1 MLEVLF
7 LATIATGN
15 CGLDKLDSPV
25 CNSPLSPRFISSLFP
40 LSSLSLFPSFAA
52 ISKKHAATTNC
63 ALTINPLSTQLIG
76 KLRNRETKNRA
87 RVVFI
92 ETFLRVLTNRNWTIS
107 LSLFTLFR
115 LVRKFSQTRYQER
128 KRIYDEADRRRA
140 RMEFVEFARSV
151 DGDERSSVCNAA
163 YAANSIALS
172 GLNRIPPWYSGSIVV
187 KLDYTAQFSQGN
199 IIIRGSTWVRRKF
212 KICAVF
218 DVDRAARTGGFERG
232 ARTPP
237 PLPNFVRRVSLA
249 TLGGHSSNEVSSLLV
264 NAASIPLHAPPRIT
278 NNQIIALIP
287 YVRSTIATLL
297 PDSLE
302 I

>member
-1 MLEVLF
+1 M
-7 LATIATGN
+7 
-15 CGLDKLDSPV
+15 

-172 GLNRIPPWYSGSIVV
+172 GLNRIPPRYSGSIVV

-199 IIIRGSTWVRRKF
+199 IIIRGSTWVRSLKF
-212 KICAVF
+212 
-218 DVDRAARTGGFERG
+218 ARFSMLIEPRGQVVSRG
-232 ARTPP
+232 ARE
-237 PLPNFVRRVSLA
+237 PLPRFPTSFVGYRWQLLAAIRV
-249 TLGGHSSNEVSSLLV
+249 TRYRVC
-264 NAASIPLHAPPRIT
+264 
-278 NNQIIALIP
+278 
-287 YVRSTIATLL
+287 
-297 PDSLE
+297 
-302 I
+302 

>member
-25 CNSPLSPRFISSLFP
+25 CNSPLSPRFISSLFL

-92 ETFLRVLTNRNWTIS
+92 ETFLRVLTNRNWTIF

-128 KRIYDEADRRRA
+128 KRIHDEAKGQTKGEDGIRRIRKVGRRRINVILDT
-140 RMEFVEFARSV
+140 RQMEI
-151 DGDERSSVCNAA
+151 
-163 YAANSIALS
+163 SI
-172 GLNRIPPWYSGSIVV
+172 
-187 KLDYTAQFSQGN
+187 SQGVQ
-199 IIIRGSTWVRRKF
+199 IGEKSCL
-212 KICAVF
+212 KI
-218 DVDRAARTGGFERG
+218 DRVAGFEYYEYYI
-232 ARTPP
+232 PFE
-237 PLPNFVRRVSLA
+237 NF
-249 TLGGHSSNEVSSLLV
+249 
-264 NAASIPLHAPPRIT
+264 
-278 NNQIIALIP
+278 
-287 YVRSTIATLL
+287 
-297 PDSLE
+297 
-302 I
+302 